1 MSREYT
7 DVALDPDRGYHF
19 NTGRVALHTNGYE
32 PEWLEGIPEDVIASF
47 SGTGNPFSMGLP
59 KEGEYVVDVGS
70 GAGLDTAIAARAVGP
85 SGHAIGVDMTEAM
98 LEKSRQGAAEQ
109 SLDQL
114 DFRDGYIESLPVPD
128 GWADLIISNGV
139 INLSPD
145 KSIAFAEAYRAL
157 RPGGRL
163 QIGDILVSKPI
174 PEGAKRN
181 IDLWT
186 N

>member
-1 MSREYT
+1 
-7 DVALDPDRGYHF
+7 
-19 NTGRVALHTNGYE
+19 
-32 PEWLEGIPEDVIASF
+32 
-47 SGTGNPFSMGLP
+47 
-59 KEGEYVVDVGS
+59 
-70 GAGLDTAIAARAVGP
+70 
-85 SGHAIGVDMTEAM
+85 MTEAM
-98 LEKSRQGAAEQ
+98 LEKARQGAAQ
-109 SLDQL
+109 QGLDQL